1 MTSFSLTD
9 DITEIKWPV
18 RAKLMCG
25 QPWKKV
31 TRWNDV
37 GRSFIREQQLVLD
50 VSSFSGLAQ
59 GRESY
64 STVSGQRCLNGV
76 FMSPGSVGGALANK
90 SRRHQS
96 DARCDWLWFHRL
108 FTACWQK
115 LVFLWLLWGRSWC
128 TEKLQLLCEHQDE
141 SLPLKKSDFRI
152 RFRNK
157 RGWTVRF
164 VLSLRRL

>member
-9 DITEIKWPV
+9 DITEIKWTV
-18 RAKLMCG
+18 RAKLMC
-25 QPWKKV
+25 
-31 TRWNDV
+31 

-50 VSSFSGLAQ
+50 VSSFSGLAH

-76 FMSPGSVGGALANK
+76 FMSPGSVGGASANK

-108 FTACWQK
+108 FTAGWQK
-115 LVFLWLLWGRSWC
+115 LVFLWLLWSGSWC

-141 SLPLKKSDFRI
+141 SSSWAPSECSGFICRKASVLLKLHAS
-152 RFRNK
+152 
-157 RGWTVRF
+157 V
-164 VLSLRRL
+164 